1 MLKNKKRLAV
11 VAGIVAFSLAGAS
24 AAYAYWTTTGA
35 GTGTATAGT
44 ATALTV
50 TQNSTH
56 TGLVPGGAAQPVDFT
71 VNNPATT
78 DVSITSVVI
87 SVASTSAGAGCTSA
101 DFTIVQPTKPSSGT
115 PVLVA
120 GNTSQA
126 FTSAGT
132 AGTGAPTGATLQMIN
147 RAANQDTCKG
157 VTVNLAYAVS

>member
-50 TQNSTH
+50 TQTSTH

-71 VNNPATT
+71 VNNPAATQ
-78 DVSITSVVI
+78 VSITSVAI
-87 SVASTSAGAGCTSA
+87 TVASTSNGGCTSA

-115 PVLVA
+115 PVLVN
-120 GNTSQA
+120 GSTSVT
-126 FTSAGT
+126 FTSGAG
-132 AGTGAPTGATLQMIN
+132 GTQASTGATLQMIN
-147 RAANQDTCKG
+147 RGVNQDLCKG